1 MRRAR
6 VDGLF
11 DRLRALSPERVLERG
26 YAIVS
31 VNGAAVGSVRALQP
45 GDMLDVKMR
54 DGSVSA
60 LAVEL
65 RDSEDVDG

>member
-1 MRRAR
+1 M
-6 VDGLF
+6 DGLA

-31 VNGAAVGSVRALQP
+31 VNGAAVTSVRALQP
-45 GDMLDVKMR
+45 GYMLDVRLR

-65 RDSEDVDG
+65 RDSEDEDG